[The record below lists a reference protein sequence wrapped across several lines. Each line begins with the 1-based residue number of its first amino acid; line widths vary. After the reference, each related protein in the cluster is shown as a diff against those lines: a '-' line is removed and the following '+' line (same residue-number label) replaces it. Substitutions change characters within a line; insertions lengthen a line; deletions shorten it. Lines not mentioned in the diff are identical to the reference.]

1 MASEVGTEQ
10 TTPLT
15 PRITWL
21 QRWVQSRQHLGLHG
35 SKGGYKPDDT
45 SYYTSPE
52 VSTEQT
58 TLRHSAPKEG
68 IHTVLT
74 TFLSTSTV
82 PGVTAISSP

>member
-1 MASEVGTEQ
+1 MAPKVGTEL
-10 TTPLT
+10 TTLLT
-15 PRITWL
+15 TWL

-58 TLRHSAPKEG
+58 TLRHFAPKEG